1 MLKKYRVYF
10 KEGYQVS
17 KKVLKNKGN
26 LMRYYLIYL
35 IDLLGTVLF
44 PMKPITSIGVY
55 RTLKTA
61 VKGEDLS
68 ISKSVVGADSYKT
81 YWSLSWAAVL
91 KFMML
96 LAGIVL
102 LAIPTAGL
110 FFLGYGIYN
119 ATNYKAEILPY
130 IFGLPGAIAIVVFMF
145 VVFFATVPLPYIVDG
160 NLSIRTSRA
169 LYTSVN
175 AFKFGGRGTYILIE
189 ITKFFLSIV
198 YIALAFFITLLLS
211 ELVNGQF
218 YLLVLMLCIFVFL
231 GLYIAFITRINLAF
245 DIAKVNLLDDV
256 LYDNVLGEKKL
267 TGIKIEAVNESKKLN
282 KLERL
287 FEEDGSL
294 ISDNRYN
301 LLRNLREI
309 NGTNTE
315 VFIDESESVIAESAQ
330 TEEVVSG
337 PVVETFEP
345 EVEVQQEALPEQKA
359 ASENKEP
366 RVSFLDKIKTNLKKI
381 IPIKK
386 EKGESDALE
395 KAEKVVA
402 ETDSLEEAE
411 EIVQQAEPIFQ
422 AVDAPQE
429 AEPVVEEPEAFEQT
443 EQIVAEAKPNSSMF
457 DESNGYIDPEIIEKA
472 LSIEEP
478 VIMTPEELAQYEEEQ
493 FVEEVIYVDEDGN
506 PIELDENQE
515 VIEEIIY
522 VDEDGNPVELD
533 GTQEIIEEI
542 VEEKPKRGRKKK
554 TVEDGE

>member
-1 MLKKYRVYF
+1 
-10 KEGYQVS
+10 
-17 KKVLKNKGN
+17 
-26 LMRYYLIYL
+26 
-35 IDLLGTVLF
+35 
-44 PMKPITSIGVY
+44 
-55 RTLKTA
+55 
-61 VKGEDLS
+61 
-68 ISKSVVGADSYKT
+68 
-81 YWSLSWAAVL
+81 
-91 KFMML
+91 
-96 LAGIVL
+96 
-102 LAIPTAGL
+102 
-110 FFLGYGIYN
+110 
-119 ATNYKAEILPY
+119 
-130 IFGLPGAIAIVVFMF
+130 MF

-267 TGIKIEAVNESKKLN
+267 TGIKIEVVNESKKLN

-287 FEEDGSL
+287 FEENGSL

-315 VFIDESESVIAESAQ
+315 VFIDESESAIAESAQ

-337 PVVETFEP
+337 PVVETLEP
-345 EVEVQQEALPEQKA
+345 EVEVQQEALPEQETEVQQEALPEQKA

-381 IPIKK
+381 IPTKK

-395 KAEKVVA
+395 KAEKIVA

-443 EQIVAEAKPNSSMF
+443 EQIAAEDKPNSSMF